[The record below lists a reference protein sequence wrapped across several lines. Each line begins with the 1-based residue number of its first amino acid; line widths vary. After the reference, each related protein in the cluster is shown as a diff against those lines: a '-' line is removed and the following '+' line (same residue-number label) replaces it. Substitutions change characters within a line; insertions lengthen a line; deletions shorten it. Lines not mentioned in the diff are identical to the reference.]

1 VAAQRG
7 AARLTLGSASP
18 RRREL
23 LATLGIAFDVVP
35 SDVDET
41 LEPGALPE
49 AVARLALRK
58 ARAVAAGQ
66 SAGLVLAADTVVVV
80 DGRALGKPADAAEAR
95 AMLRTLR
102 GRTHEV
108 MTGVALVEVA
118 TGRHAAETVVSR
130 VTMAAYSDAV
140 LDAYVAGGEPLD
152 KAGAYAI
159 QGEGGALVA
168 GLEGSRSNVVGLP
181 LETTAA
187 LLRRF
192 GVAVSAAPPARG
204 AGGRRRG
211 ADPPAGGRAR

>member
-1 VAAQRG
+1 MPAPVSG
-7 AARLTLGSASP
+7 ATRLVLASASP

-23 LATLGIAFDVVP
+23 LASLTREFDVVP

-41 LEPGALPE
+41 LEPVALPD
-49 AVARLALRK
+49 AVVRLALRK
-58 ARAVAAGQ
+58 ARAVAA
-66 SAGLVLAADTVVVV
+66 SRPAALVLAADTIVVIN
-80 DGRALGKPADAAEAR
+80 GRALGKPADAAEAR

-102 GRTHEV
+102 ARTHEV
-108 MTGVALVEVA
+108 MTGVVMLDAA

-130 VTMAAYSDAV
+130 VTMARYSDAAI
-140 LDAYVAGGEPLD
+140 DAYVAGGEPLD

-181 LETTAA
+181 LPTTAA

-192 GVAVSAAPPARG
+192 GVAVSAPPPA
-204 AGGRRRG
+204 A
-211 ADPPAGGRAR
+211 